1 MFFNT
6 KFAKQSVLLAFFGLL
21 LFSCSEDSSPDL
33 GVEDGQQLTS
43 QEMETI
49 LHADDL
55 TSAVDAVLSD
65 LYIGGFA
72 TKRAGE
78 RAKNDCY
85 ETTYTENGFTVT
97 FTDCSV
103 EGSETLNGTV
113 NVFYEENQN
122 GASFTATFTD
132 FMVGET
138 TVNGTRRITLNGEQ
152 SETNISF
159 TTTSN
164 ITVTLE
170 DGSVITENGTKTFT
184 VVFEEG
190 EDTLFNLQGNWTI
203 TEGENTF
210 TIAGNISKQFNCAY
224 WSSGTMNVSKNGLS
238 LDVDFGDGTCDK
250 KATVTYPNG
259 ATQEITLD

>member
-1 MFFNT
+1 MFLNKQIT
-6 KFAKQSVLLAFFGLL
+6 KKAIFFAFVGLLAIG
-21 LFSCSEDSSPDL
+21 CSEDETPDL
-33 GVEDGQQLTS
+33 GVENGQELTS

-49 LHADDL
+49 LNADDL
-55 TSAVDAVLSD
+55 TSAVDDVLSD

-78 RAKNDCY
+78 TAKNDCY
-85 ETTYTENGFTVT
+85 ETTYTENGFSVT

-113 NVFYEENQN
+113 SVFYEENQN

-132 FMVGET
+132 FMVGGT

-190 EDTLFNLQGNWTI
+190 QDTLFNLQGNWTI
-203 TEGENTF
+203 TEGGNTY

-238 LDVDFGDGTCDK
+238 LDVDFGDGTCDN